1 MNCFGG
7 CNSWIIILILIVL
20 FCNDDF
26 RGNNCGCNGSFNGRG
41 CGCGGGAQLDNPNF
55 WGETPPPVIK
65 GAAVVFLGRPWL
77 LRSAKR
83 TRLRNNRWR
92 IAK

>member
-1 MNCFGG
+1 MNSFGG

-41 CGCGGGAQLDNPNF
+41 CGCGCGCD
-55 WGETPPPVIK
+55 
-65 GAAVVFLGRPWL
+65 
-77 LRSAKR
+77 
-83 TRLRNNRWR
+83 
-92 IAK
+92 